1 MSTRSARASTGS
13 TEAPRRR
20 PPGDRARSAGHAGR
34 VTNYDVVLFGPTGVT
49 GREVARHLAR
59 RAPELGLTWAVA
71 GRDRARIDAVL
82 DGLPSRPT
90 AVVHADTGD
99 EASIDAMAASATVV
113 ANLVGPYARH
123 GEVVYEACAR
133 HGTDEL
139 DLTGEVD
146 WVERMIGRHHEAAV
160 ASGARILPTAGFEAL
175 PFDLGCSLAAETAHG
190 RSGSPI
196 VAVDVAVTTTS
207 DVAIRRPAD
216 AVSGGTYVSGVEAL
230 RRGPDRAFTDPYL
243 LDPPSGAG
251 RGAAAPTGRYD
262 LRPRRHTGTG
272 AWLAPMVPSP
282 FLNPPVVH
290 RGAALRRAAGDA
302 TFAPSFRYR
311 EGMATGGSVPA
322 AFAPAAAAALSAFQT
337 GFGLLAAAPAA
348 VRRPLA
354 DALLRFG
361 PAPGDGPRR
370 GRPRPLVVPPR
381 RASHRRGRDVGRRGR
396 GRRRPPRLQVNG
408 DDGGRGSPAPGRRV
422 GGTAVNRRVHHP
434 RHRPR
439 HRSARTLRPRRRH
452 LHCRRL
458 TPIGASVVA

>member
-1 MSTRSARASTGS
+1 M
-13 TEAPRRR
+13 
-20 PPGDRARSAGHAGR
+20 
-34 VTNYDVVLFGPTGVT
+34 TNYDVVLFGPTGVT

-230 RRGPDRAFTDPYL
+230 RRGPGRAFTDPYL

-361 PAPGDGPRR
+361 PAPGDGPAESDLDRWSYR
-370 GRPRPLVVPPR
+370 LDVRATAEDGTWADVVVAAEGHPGYKST
-381 RASHRRGRDVGRRGR
+381 ATMVGEAA
-396 GRRRPPRLQVNG
+396 LLLA
-408 DDGGRGSPAPGRRV
+408 DGSAALPSTAGFTTPATAL
-422 GGTAVNRRVHHP
+422 GTAQLGRFVH
-434 RHRPR
+434 
-439 HRSARTLRPRRRH
+439 AGVTF
-452 LHCRRL
+452 
-458 TPIGASVVA
+458 TVVA